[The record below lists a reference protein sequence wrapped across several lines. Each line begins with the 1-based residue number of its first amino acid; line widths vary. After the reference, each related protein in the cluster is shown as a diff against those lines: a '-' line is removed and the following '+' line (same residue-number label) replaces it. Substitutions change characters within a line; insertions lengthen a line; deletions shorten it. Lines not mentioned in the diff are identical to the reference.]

1 MKKQHYVAYV
11 DVGCCIAHTL
21 HRYITMLGHH
31 QINSLSPFSMLV
43 SFKGLCNA
51 SQGDAKHVIYSK
63 QYPNE
68 GKGEPWNGYVFCFG
82 FFSHISERVAQF
94 FEVPRYVSAKGVAKQ
109 ANYRWCAC
117 DVMAAILDELLQKH
131 LINFYCMWN
140 QHGRRIIV
148 LCILRNWLQPTY

>member
-1 MKKQHYVAYV
+1 MRPKAMQNTLF
-11 DVGCCIAHTL
+11 IANNIQMRGRGSRET
-21 HRYITMLGHH
+21 
-31 QINSLSPFSMLV
+31 V
-43 SFKGLCNA
+43 
-51 SQGDAKHVIYSK
+51 
-63 QYPNE
+63 
-68 GKGEPWNGYVFCFG
+68 VFCFG

-117 DVMAAILDELLQKH
+117 DVMAAILDKLLQKH